1 MLNNMGNRKNILEY
15 ETILSE
21 DEEAPIEYANLD
33 NSLNRRQRNF
43 IWQSVNNPR
52 LSLVEAAHKAGY
64 KDARQAANKLMSKP
78 LIRKE
83 YNYLMN
89 EAKKKYELNY
99 DRAVQD
105 LYDIRDKALEAGSFN
120 AAISAQNSLL
130 KVGGLIVDRKEV
142 MFGKIDQM
150 SREEV
155 ESRLTQLL
163 GNVVEATLENKT
175 DLKDPED
182 LKDEVEVLDEKD
194 KEDKPTQKESEDM
207 TDLEEEEKFHEGWIE
222 DEEDELLLFGS
233 VTEKDNKVN

>member
-1 MLNNMGNRKNILEY
+1 MLNNNMGYRKNKLEY
-15 ETILSE
+15 EPILSP
-21 DEEAPIEYANLD
+21 EEEVPIEYANLS

-43 IWQSVNNPR
+43 IWQAVNNPR
-52 LSLVEAAHKAGY
+52 LSLVECAHKAGY
-64 KDARQAANKLMSKP
+64 KDARQSANKLMNKS

-130 KVGGLIVDRKEV
+130 KVGGLVVDRKEV
-142 MFGKIDQM
+142 MFGKVDQM

-155 ESRLTQLL
+155 EKRLEQLMGSL
-163 GNVVEATLENKT
+163 MLESKT
-175 DLKDPED
+175 DGLPDPLDSDGD
-182 LKDEVEVLDEKD
+182 LAGVLNKKEE
-194 KEDKPTQKESEDM
+194 EDKKQKEVD
-207 TDLEEEEKFHEGWIE
+207 DLTELKIVEEK
-222 DEEDELLLFGS
+222 EL
-233 VTEKDNKVN
+233 EANPD

>member
-1 MLNNMGNRKNILEY
+1 MLNNNMGYRKNKLEY
-15 ETILSE
+15 EPILSPE
-21 DEEAPIEYANLD
+21 EEAPIEYANLS

-43 IWQSVNNPR
+43 IWQAVNNPR
-52 LSLVEAAHKAGY
+52 LSLVECAHKAGY
-64 KDARQAANKLMSKP
+64 KDARQSANKLMNKS

-130 KVGGLIVDRKEV
+130 KVGGLVVDRKEV
-142 MFGKIDQM
+142 MFGKVDQM

-155 ESRLTQLL
+155 EKRLEQLMGSL
-163 GNVVEATLENKT
+163 MLESKT
-175 DLKDPED
+175 DGLPDPLDSDGD
-182 LKDEVEVLDEKD
+182 LAGVLNKKEE
-194 KEDKPTQKESEDM
+194 EDKKQNEVD
-207 TDLEEEEKFHEGWIE
+207 DLTELKIVEEK
-222 DEEDELLLFGS
+222 EL
-233 VTEKDNKVN
+233 EANPD

>member
-1 MLNNMGNRKNILEY
+1 MGYRKNKLEY
-15 ETILSE
+15 EPILSP
-21 DEEAPIEYANLD
+21 EEEVPIEYANLS

-43 IWQSVNNPR
+43 IWQAVNNPR
-52 LSLVEAAHKAGY
+52 LSLVECAHKAGY
-64 KDARQAANKLMSKP
+64 KDARQSANKLMNKA

-130 KVGGLIVDRKEV
+130 KVGGLVVDRKEV
-142 MFGKIDQM
+142 MFGKVDQM

-155 ESRLTQLL
+155 EKRLEQLMGSL
-163 GNVVEATLENKT
+163 MLESKTDGLPDPLDSDGDLAGVLDKKEEEDKKQKEADDLT
-175 DLKDPED
+175 DLKI
-182 LKDEVEVLDEKD
+182 VEE
-194 KEDKPTQKESEDM
+194 KEDIS
-207 TDLEEEEKFHEGWIE
+207 
-222 DEEDELLLFGS
+222 
-233 VTEKDNKVN
+233 

>member
-1 MLNNMGNRKNILEY
+1 MGYRKNKLEY
-15 ETILSE
+15 EPILSP
-21 DEEAPIEYANLD
+21 EEEVPIEYANLS

-43 IWQSVNNPR
+43 IWQAVNNPR
-52 LSLVEAAHKAGY
+52 LSLVECAHKAGY
-64 KDARQAANKLMSKP
+64 KDARQSANKLMNKS

-130 KVGGLIVDRKEV
+130 KVGGLVVDRKEV
-142 MFGKIDQM
+142 MFGKVDQM

-155 ESRLTQLL
+155 EKRLEQLMGSL
-163 GNVVEATLENKT
+163 MLESKT
-175 DLKDPED
+175 DGLPDPLDSDGD
-182 LKDEVEVLDEKD
+182 LAGVLNKKEE
-194 KEDKPTQKESEDM
+194 EDKKQNEVD
-207 TDLEEEEKFHEGWIE
+207 DLTELKIVEEK
-222 DEEDELLLFGS
+222 EL
-233 VTEKDNKVN
+233 EANPD

>member
-1 MLNNMGNRKNILEY
+1 MGYRKNKLEY
-15 ETILSE
+15 EPILAPE
-21 DEEAPIEYANLD
+21 DEAPIEYANLD

-43 IWQSVNNPR
+43 IWQAVNNPR
-52 LSLVEAAHKAGY
+52 LTLVECAHKAGY
-64 KDARQAANKLMSKP
+64 KDARQSANKLMNHP
-78 LIRKE
+78 TIRKE

-130 KVGGLIVDRKEV
+130 KVGGLVVDRKEV

-155 ESRLTQLL
+155 EKRLEQLMGSITAL
-163 GNVVEATLENKT
+163 DPVDLPAPDPGEMVDEADSLEEKEE
-175 DLKDPED
+175 ED
-182 LKDEVEVLDEKD
+182 LQTASPQD
-194 KEDKPTQKESEDM
+194 
-207 TDLEEEEKFHEGWIE
+207 EEKG
-222 DEEDELLLFGS
+222 
-233 VTEKDNKVN
+233 VN

>member
-1 MLNNMGNRKNILEY
+1 MGYRKNNLEY
-15 ETILSE
+15 SPVISS

-43 IWQSVNNPR
+43 IWTAVNNPR
-52 LSLVEAAHKAGY
+52 LSLVECAHKAGY
-64 KDARQAANKLMSKP
+64 TSPRQAANKLMNKP

-105 LYDIRDKALEAGSFN
+105 LYDIRDKAMEAGSFN

-142 MFGKIDQM
+142 MFGKVDQM
-150 SREEV
+150 NREEV
-155 ESRLTQLL
+155 EARLSQLL
-163 GNVVEATLENKT
+163 GNVVDASLENKN
-175 DLKDPED
+175 KDPD
-182 LKDEVEVLDEKD
+182 ILDPNTVDEINDKEKD
-194 KEDKPTQKESEDM
+194 KPITELDNVVEEQSSKKKWK
-207 TDLEEEEKFHEGWIE
+207 EEEK
-222 DEEDELLLFGS
+222 EL
-233 VTEKDNKVN
+233 

>member
-1 MLNNMGNRKNILEY
+1 MLNNNMGYRKNKLEY
-15 ETILSE
+15 EPILSPE
-21 DEEAPIEYANLD
+21 EEAPIEYANLS

-43 IWQSVNNPR
+43 IWQAVNNPR
-52 LSLVEAAHKAGY
+52 LSLVECAHKAGY
-64 KDARQAANKLMSKP
+64 KDARQSANKLMNKS

-130 KVGGLIVDRKEV
+130 KVGGLVVDRKEV
-142 MFGKIDQM
+142 MFGKVDQM

-155 ESRLTQLL
+155 EKRLEQLMGSL
-163 GNVVEATLENKT
+163 MLESKTDGLPDPLDSDGDLAGVLDKKEEEDKKQKEADDLT
-175 DLKDPED
+175 DLKI
-182 LKDEVEVLDEKD
+182 V
-194 KEDKPTQKESEDM
+194 
-207 TDLEEEEKFHEGWIE
+207 EEK
-222 DEEDELLLFGS
+222 EL
-233 VTEKDNKVN
+233 EANPD

>member
-1 MLNNMGNRKNILEY
+1 MGNRKNKLEY
-15 ETILSE
+15 EPIISAE
-21 DEEAPIEYANLD
+21 EEAPIEYCNLD

-43 IWQSVNNPR
+43 IWIAVNNPR
-52 LSLVEAAHKAGY
+52 LSLVECAYKAGY
-64 KDARQAANKLMSKP
+64 TSPRQAANKLMNKP

-105 LYDIRDKALEAGSFN
+105 LYDIRDKAMEAGSFN

-142 MFGKIDQM
+142 MFGKVDQM

-155 ESRLTQLL
+155 EARLSQLM
-163 GNVVEATLENKT
+163 GNVVLEDNSEPDP
-175 DLKDPED
+175 DLSLVDQQEE
-182 LKDEVEVLDEKD
+182 EVEEVIEAKENDEHD
-194 KEDKPTQKESEDM
+194 
-207 TDLEEEEKFHEGWIE
+207 
-222 DEEDELLLFGS
+222 
-233 VTEKDNKVN
+233 